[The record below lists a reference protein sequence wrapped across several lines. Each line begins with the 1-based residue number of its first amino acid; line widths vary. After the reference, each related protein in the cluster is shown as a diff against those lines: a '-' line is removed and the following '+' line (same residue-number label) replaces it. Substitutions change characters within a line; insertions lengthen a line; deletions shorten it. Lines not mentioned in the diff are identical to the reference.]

1 MKRIIIGLILMLFVF
16 SCGNSNV
23 GKILRNEKVKT
34 TDEFLVKK
42 RAPLSM
48 PPEYETL
55 PEPDTLKILKKEN
68 KKDFKDI
75 IKIPKEQNTTTSSK
89 NNSVE
94 QEIINQIKK

>member
-1 MKRIIIGLILMLFVF
+1 MKKIILSFILLLFIF

-23 GKILRNEKVKT
+23 GKILRNEKVRT

-55 PEPDTLKILKKEN
+55 PKPNTLKNKKKESGN
-68 KKDFKDI
+68 DIKKI
-75 IKIPKEQNTTTSSK
+75 IKLPKEQGSVSST
-89 NNSVE
+89 NNNVE
-94 QEIINQIKK
+94 QDIINQIKK

>member
-1 MKRIIIGLILMLFVF
+1 MKKIIIGLILLLLVF

-55 PEPDTLKILKKEN
+55 PAPDTLKTLKKEN

-75 IKIPKEQNTTTSSK
+75 IKIPKEQNTANSSK